1 MRQVPLVEQEVLN
14 LPERLILPPV
24 SSGARVVRPIAFCVV
39 FCRSLFVLLFFFI
52 WSLCC
57 LSVFELRI
65 LIIPLVS

>member
-1 MRQVPLVEQEVLN
+1 MRQVPLVEQEVPN

-24 SSGARVVRPIAFCVV
+24 YSGVRVVRPIAFCVV